1 MSEENNDKNRKDY
14 QMKSASKIKPTMM
27 NVKKLDMRIQRVKFP
42 KPNKNGTIDEY
53 KQELQKGYNIEQ
65 VWIEE
70 IMLFS
75 GVDYEVFCNNLL
87 TGFDWL
93 RGKGGFDS
101 DYEPANENKQTLSE
115 DDRVDGACPQ
125 KFHIRKN
132 VSYAFGI
139 LCINTDNN
147 EMIIVNPEGCDY
159 ARHVGFVS

>member
-1 MSEENNDKNRKDY
+1 MKAASE
-14 QMKSASKIKPTMM
+14 IKPTAI
-27 NVKKLDMRIQRVKFP
+27 NVKKLNMRIQRVKFP
-42 KPNKNGTIDEY
+42 KPNKNRTIDEY

-75 GVDYEVFCNNLL
+75 GVDYEVFCRNLL

-101 DYEPANENKQTLSE
+101 DYEPVNENRQTLTE
-115 DDRVDGACPQ
+115 DDHVDGACPK
-125 KFHIRKN
+125 KFHIRKD

>member
-14 QMKSASKIKPTMM
+14 QMKAASKIKPTMM

-42 KPNKNGTIDEY
+42 KPNKNRTIDEY

-75 GVDYEVFCNNLL
+75 GVDYDVFCNNLL

-93 RGKGGFDS
+93 AGKGGFDS
-101 DYEPANENKQTLSE
+101 DYTPVNKNRQTLSE
-115 DDRVDGACPQ
+115 DDRVDGVCPK
-125 KFHIRKN
+125 KFRIRKD

-139 LCINTDNN
+139 LCINTDND

-159 ARHVGFVS
+159 ARHVGFVP

>member
-1 MSEENNDKNRKDY
+1 MKAASE
-14 QMKSASKIKPTMM
+14 IKPTAI
-27 NVKKLDMRIQRVKFP
+27 NVKKLNMRIQRVKFP
-42 KPNKNGTIDEY
+42 KPNKNRTIDEY

-75 GVDYEVFCNNLL
+75 GVDYEVFCRNLL

-101 DYEPANENKQTLSE
+101 DYEPANEDRQTLSE
-115 DDRVDGACPQ
+115 DDRVDDVCPK

-159 ARHVGFVS
+159 ARHVGFVP

>member
-1 MSEENNDKNRKDY
+1 MKAASE
-14 QMKSASKIKPTMM
+14 IKPTIV

-42 KPNKNGTIDEY
+42 KPNKNRTIDEY
-53 KQELQKGYNIEQ
+53 KHELQKGYNIEQ

-70 IMLFS
+70 IMLLG
-75 GVDYEVFCNNLL
+75 GVDYEVFCRNLL

-101 DYEPANENKQTLSE
+101 DYESANEDRQTLSE
-115 DDRVDGACPQ
+115 DDRVDDVCPK

-139 LCINTDNN
+139 LCINTDND